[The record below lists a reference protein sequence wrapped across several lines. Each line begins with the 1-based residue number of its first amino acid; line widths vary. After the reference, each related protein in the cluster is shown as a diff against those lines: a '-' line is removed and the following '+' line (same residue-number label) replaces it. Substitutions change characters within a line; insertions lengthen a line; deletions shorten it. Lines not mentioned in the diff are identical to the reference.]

1 MERERENEKN
11 VQITKIRNGR
21 ENVSTNL
28 KETERI
34 VREYYEQLYTNK
46 LDILDEMDKFLE
58 RYKF

>member
-1 MERERENEKN
+1 MRKN